1 MNTYRFEKNIGN
13 HEKSIKIFREKISI
27 LYQNLASGV
36 AISLSAGIAL
46 VFGFDGHS
54 IENHNYR
61 LIWLILLTFVLS
73 VRLYTLYNWIKNQKL
88 ENINLSYELLKFR
101 IGVIATAS
109 LWSAYCLYFHQYF
122 DVYEAASTM
131 VIISAMTGGAATVLA
146 GDKIVSLAYTTILLI
161 PYSLYLI
168 FNEQYKYEVL
178 GILGILYSIIM
189 FISSAKSA
197 SFILSSIELKY
208 KNEDFLHNLEDE
220 VIKRTKEI
228 FYLSQYDSLTHL
240 INRKT
245 FLEKTQ
251 EKLITNDKKK
261 HVLFFIDLNG
271 FKDINDNL
279 GHSVGDTVL
288 IHLAHNFKQWASDEK
303 IVCRWGGDE
312 FVIFSEIN
320 STNDIESIALEINSL
335 IKKDFYVKSNVFEL
349 SAAIGIAIYPDHAS
363 DINGLITCADLAMY
377 NNKNNKEDHYFL
389 FKKEIATEALERY
402 QLCSKLKHAIT
413 KNQLSVLFQPI
424 FNARKNKFESAEAL
438 LRWNVDGKMIPPDV
452 FIPLAEKNGTIIN
465 IGYWVLEQAI
475 DCMKKLDES
484 GLPIRICVNVSAVQ
498 FKEKN
503 FIEHVIKLLKKFD
516 LSSEKLQI
524 ELTESIFSG
533 NNLHVIDSIKTLQ
546 KNGIKISIDDFGTG
560 YSSLSLIQ
568 KMNVDIVKIDKSFV
582 SEINKSGIDVIKAIM
597 VMSKGLGFEVVA
609 EGVETPSQLNKLQS
623 IGIHHLQGYIFSKP
637 ITFNELIDFIK
648 EKSQNTPQKY

>member
-101 IGVIATAS
+101 IGVIVTAS
-109 LWSAYCLYFHQYF
+109 LWSAYCLYFHQCF

-208 KNEDFLHNLEDE
+208 KNEDLLQNLERE
-220 VIKRTKEI
+220 VIKRTKEV
-228 FYLSQYDSLTHL
+228 FHLSQYDSLTHI

-251 EKLITNDKKK
+251 EKITTNSKKK
-261 HVLFFIDLNG
+261 HAIFFIDLNG
-271 FKDINDNL
+271 FKDINDNF
-279 GHSVGDTVL
+279 GHSAGDTVL
-288 IHLAHNFKQWASDEK
+288 IRLAHNLKQWASDEK

-320 STNDIESIALEINSL
+320 NRHDAEALSVEINSL
-335 IKKDFYVKSNVFEL
+335 IKKDLYVKSNAFEL
-349 SAAIGIAIYPDHAS
+349 SAAIGVAIYPDHAS
-363 DINGLITCADLAMY
+363 DINHLITCADLAMY
-377 NNKNNKEDHYFL
+377 HNKNNKEDSYFI
-389 FKKEIATEALERY
+389 FRPEIATEALTRY
-402 QLCSKLKHAIT
+402 QLCSKLKNAIT

-424 FNARKNKFESAEAL
+424 INTRNNKFESVEIL
-438 LRWNVDGKMIPPDV
+438 LRWHLDEKMIPPDV
-452 FIPLAEKNGTIIN
+452 FIPLAEKNGSIIK

-475 DCMKKLDES
+475 SHMKKMDEL
-484 GLPIRICVNVSAVQ
+484 GFTIKICVNVSSIQ
-498 FKEKN
+498 FKEKDFVDHILSILEKFN
-503 FIEHVIKLLKKFD
+503 FPPQR
-516 LSSEKLQI
+516 LQL
-524 ELTESIFSG
+524 ELTESIFSV
-533 NNLHVIDSIKTLQ
+533 NNSLVIDSIKILQ
-546 KNGIKISIDDFGTG
+546 KNGIRISIDDFGTG

-568 KMNVDIVKIDKSFV
+568 KMNIDIVKIDKSFV
-582 SEINKSGIDVIKAIM
+582 SEINTSGIDVIKAVMIM
-597 VMSKGLGFEVVA
+597 SNGLGFEVVA
-609 EGVETPSQLNKLQS
+609 EGVESASQAITLKS
-623 IGIHHLQGYIFSKP
+623 MGIHYLQGYFFSKP
-637 ITFNELIDFIK
+637 ITFDEFVKVIRNNPQDK
-648 EKSQNTPQKY
+648 TPL